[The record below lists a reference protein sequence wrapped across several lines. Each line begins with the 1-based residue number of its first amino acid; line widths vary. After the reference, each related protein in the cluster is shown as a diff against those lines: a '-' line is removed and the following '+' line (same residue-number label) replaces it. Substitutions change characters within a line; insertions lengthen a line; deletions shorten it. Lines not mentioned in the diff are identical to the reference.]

1 MKLKLLYSHSK
12 VFGSDL
18 LLNEYFIETFDMLG
32 SHFYILN
39 AILDTGMYHEIW
51 TKGTIVPIFKK

>member
-1 MKLKLLYSHSK
+1 
-12 VFGSDL
+12 
-18 LLNEYFIETFDMLG
+18 MLG

-51 TKGTIVPIFKK
+51 TKGTIVPIFKKGDPNDVCNHRGITLVSCFSNLYWYFK